1 MRLTL
6 IPAWGCSSYRVT
18 DGPRQMS
25 SIVVLTPK
33 LSSVLTRMSAFFFIS
48 RAAPASSS
56 GRVAL
61 KDSATDSSRAPAVA
75 PRGGQTHG
83 VGVGLGRTGRRMDG
97 RTGRVADSG
106 ADLHAGSLPRRGTV
120 KLLWVVSAAGR
131 VSCRGSRCG
140 GVGIGCRGRSLDNRL
155 GRGGGCLGQHI
166 IQHFGDRAPG
176 LPGSA
181 DRTAGIAEAAA
192 QCRDRCG
199 NSGGLRCG
207 GHSCGGGRTQRRSV
221 CGHLCSKISRRKDH
235 RIALHTACHIQLRQ
249 LDRGS
254 ARAHPPRG
262 MSGVSNLGSCGPA
275 SAGLKLGR
283 LRQVQ
288 RCLGTDLLRRI
299 VKARGR

>member
-1 MRLTL
+1 
-6 IPAWGCSSYRVT
+6 
-18 DGPRQMS
+18 
-25 SIVVLTPK
+25 
-33 LSSVLTRMSAFFFIS
+33 
-48 RAAPASSS
+48 
-56 GRVAL
+56 
-61 KDSATDSSRAPAVA
+61 
-75 PRGGQTHG
+75 
-83 VGVGLGRTGRRMDG
+83 MDG

-106 ADLHAGSLPRRGTV
+106 ADLHAGSLPLPGHSEAALGRFRRRA
-120 KLLWVVSAAGR
+120 SHGR
-131 VSCRGSRCG
+131 GRLVRLRGGSRCG

-181 DRTAGIAEAAA
+181 DRTAGITEAAA

-249 LDRGS
+249 LDRN
-254 ARAHPPRG
+254 R
-262 MSGVSNLGSCGPA
+262 LGLVLHGNERRVKFGLLRDRRQR
-275 SAGLKLGR
+275 GLKLGR

-288 RCLGTDLLRRI
+288 RRLGTDLLRRI
-299 VKARGR
+299 VRRVAADSAVDERIQLVLRRGGRLCSGRGRDRGQRGTVHRRGRL